1 MYICVCKAVTDSQIQ
16 TAIDN
21 GMNTHRELDQCLGVG
36 SGCGKCKRH
45 IRELVNKNNVPFTF
59 THLHFNEQ
67 QTTPSLSGCSV
78 SILIGL
84 CTTYAIL

>member
-21 GMNTHRELDQCLGVG
+21 GMNTHRGLHQCLGVG

-45 IRELVNKNNVPFTF
+45 IRE
-59 THLHFNEQ
+59 
-67 QTTPSLSGCSV
+67 
-78 SILIGL
+78 
-84 CTTYAIL
+84 